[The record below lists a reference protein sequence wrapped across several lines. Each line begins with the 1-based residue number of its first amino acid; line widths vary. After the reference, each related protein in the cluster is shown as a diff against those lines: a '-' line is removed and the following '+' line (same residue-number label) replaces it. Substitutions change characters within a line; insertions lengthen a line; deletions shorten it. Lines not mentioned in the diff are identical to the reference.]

1 LLRRYAPLIGV
12 FGPALFISTVALLHA
27 LAPET
32 NDTGAISEYALGDY
46 GWLMNIA
53 FIAAGIGFAALALLL
68 KEALRQS
75 RGARAGEALLLISAL
90 GWILLGAGNIDPEG
104 ADTSWHG
111 VVHGVGFFLA
121 SPASLVA
128 MFVLA
133 RVFRGELHWATFG
146 RLTLWGAVVALLA
159 VLLAFMVVVEALT
172 FRLFVAVVL
181 GWVMLASS
189 RLAGLWDFSSPGA
202 ELPRP
207 LPGVPDRMP

>member
-1 LLRRYAPLIGV
+1 MLRRYAPLIGV
-12 FGPALFISTVALLHA
+12 AGPALFIATLALLHA

-53 FIAAGIGFAALALLL
+53 FIAAGIGFAALAVSLVG
-68 KEALRQS
+68 ALRQS
-75 RGARAGEALLLISAL
+75 RGARAGQALLLISAL
-90 GWILLGAGNIDPEG
+90 GWILLGAGNIDREG

-111 VVHGVGFFLA
+111 VVHGIGFFLA
-121 SPASLVA
+121 TPAALAA

-133 RVFRGELHWATFG
+133 RALRRDPRWSALG
-146 RLTLWGAVVALLA
+146 RLTLWAAAVALVA
-159 VLLAFMVVVEALT
+159 FLLAFMDVVEAVT
-172 FRLFVAVVL
+172 FRLFVAVLL
-181 GWVMLASS
+181 GWVMLASA
-189 RLAGLWDFSSPGA
+189 RLAGLWVFSPPEG